1 MYIYIYMYAG
11 NRGSVVESDFCT
23 KLKFLMY
30 TKERNTNSLR
40 FMVSVIFDKFVQL
53 LSCSVMT
60 VT

>member
-1 MYIYIYMYAG
+1 MYAG